1 MYNLSYPNFNNS
13 AFCYNNQVIQN
24 SKNTS
29 KANRQSFGENVQSK
43 TSTTQNTNHKTVYVP
58 TTTPNGNA
66 SGVNIIIYNPAVVPG
81 NNTTF
86 NNNYTQS
93 PTLNTNNKEQ
103 GESPQMQQNLEDEN
117 LTQNENLYNDLTQN
131 EDPNNG
137 GLSENQELN
146 QVSDEDKNN
155 MFNQNASNDEVKEK
169 ETKTKTKEVTLLTD
183 EYIKTLENYL
193 RNENKDIRKQG
204 MDMLS
209 KCFREDKSR
218 YDDEAL
224 NNLLNLALQDIEP
237 GIRILAMCVLDTKD
251 AKGDDLTY
259 DILTQLQ
266 NSTAYGGEEAKM
278 AAKILLEFNTQ
289 KVTVTQHDMEV
300 NNGE

>member
-1 MYNLSYPNFNNS
+1 
-13 AFCYNNQVIQN
+13 
-24 SKNTS
+24 
-29 KANRQSFGENVQSK
+29 
-43 TSTTQNTNHKTVYVP
+43 
-58 TTTPNGNA
+58 
-66 SGVNIIIYNPAVVPG
+66 
-81 NNTTF
+81 
-86 NNNYTQS
+86 
-93 PTLNTNNKEQ
+93 
-103 GESPQMQQNLEDEN
+103 
-117 LTQNENLYNDLTQN
+117 
-131 EDPNNG
+131 
-137 GLSENQELN
+137 
-146 QVSDEDKNN
+146 
-155 MFNQNASNDEVKEK
+155 
-169 ETKTKTKEVTLLTD
+169 
-183 EYIKTLENYL
+183 
-193 RNENKDIRKQG
+193 